1 MVLPSRTCW
10 ILFLSSLAILLVCNT
25 VCTWIIIIFSNFV
38 NVVSG
43 RQNSSH
49 KNPIKDRWP
58 EPSQGRQKG
67 RPKKGQKTYSPAGT
81 KKRERA
87 SPFHGRKLSHS

>member
-43 RQNSSH
+43 RQNSQH
-49 KNPIKDRWP
+49 KNPIKDKWP

-67 RPKKGQKTYSPAGT
+67 KAKERPKDIQPSRNQ

-87 SPFHGRKLSHS
+87 SPIWW